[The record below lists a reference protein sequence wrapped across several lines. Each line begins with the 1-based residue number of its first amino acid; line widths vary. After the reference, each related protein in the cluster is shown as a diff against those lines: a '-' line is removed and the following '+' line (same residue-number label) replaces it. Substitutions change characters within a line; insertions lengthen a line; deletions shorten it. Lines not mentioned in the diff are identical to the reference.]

1 MAEARDRRL
10 ANLARLGLVGGP
22 GETARLLAAAWK
34 AAVPPPQCLG
44 PEERALARVHSL
56 LGPVEDPLWA
66 PATREAYER
75 ALGDS
80 RLWHEANR
88 GLLAAQ
94 GRVREGEGLGV
105 YLQGLAEDISGEAL
119 WRRGKALLRV
129 LSPLLGEQEARDVWG
144 RLRVLRR
151 EANKLHP
158 PRAGG
163 ATPISL
169 QDLAA
174 LWGRAQESALPP
186 SQREAPD
193 ILAVAFATVSRA
205 GEIAALELQDVAED
219 GSWVRVRPKTS
230 AATWR
235 RLVKRVDDAPGLP
248 ARSLVKAY
256 RLRAANRGQRLL
268 WEDEERGGVRPTA
281 SISSALKDAARA
293 LGFGGRVT
301 AHSARK
307 GAALEALFAGAPL
320 PVIQAFG
327 GWARVDTLQAYL
339 AEGVRRA
346 SSVLQVVLG
355 GRGEEKEEKKGKEET
370 ERDGL
375 RKSCRAAALRSLVGA
390 PEEPGRPL
398 EEEVAASVWL
408 SSLAV

>member
-1 MAEARDRRL
+1 M
-10 ANLARLGLVGGP
+10 
-22 GETARLLAAAWK
+22 
-34 AAVPPPQCLG
+34 
-44 PEERALARVHSL
+44 
-56 LGPVEDPLWA
+56 
-66 PATREAYER
+66 
-75 ALGDS
+75 
-80 RLWHEANR
+80 
-88 GLLAAQ
+88 
-94 GRVREGEGLGV
+94 
-105 YLQGLAEDISGEAL
+105 QGLAEDISGEAL

-129 LSPLLGEQEARDVWG
+129 FASLLGEQGVQEVWG

-174 LWGRAQESALPP
+174 LWGRAQESALPLN
-186 SQREAPD
+186 QREALD

-256 RLRAANRGQRLL
+256 RLKAVQKGRALL
-268 WEDEERGGVRPTA
+268 WEDEGAGGVRSTA
-281 SISSALKDAARA
+281 SISGALMDAARA
-293 LGFGGRVT
+293 LGFEGRVS

-339 AEGVRRA
+339 AEGVRRS

-355 GRGEEKEEKKGKEET
+355 GQGEREKKERRRREE
-370 ERDGL
+370 RIY
-375 RKSCRAAALRSLVGA
+375 V
-390 PEEPGRPL
+390 
-398 EEEVAASVWL
+398 V
-408 SSLAV
+408 